1 MGAIERTNGR
11 VRGRRGRGTSVAFG
25 VARAFAPSS
34 PMNIHHLE
42 LFYYVARH
50 GGISRAVRHMPYGI
64 QQPAISSQILALE
77 QDLGTKLFERMPFAL
92 TDAGTQLYAFVQ
104 PFFDNVEATAAK
116 LRKGA
121 APLLRI
127 GAVELVLHEHLHSV
141 IERLRA
147 HHPRVRLGLRS
158 GYTPQL
164 EAWLQDRQIDVA
176 IAPLEGRPPPQV
188 HCTPLLRMPLVLLV
202 PRQMKLKSAEQLW
215 AQDAIMEPLITLPGA
230 ETITRLFRKGLA
242 RRRVEWATA
251 IEASSLELVVRYVAS
266 GYGIGVNV
274 DVPEFVKRR
283 ELRVLPLAGF
293 DPLEVTVMWRG
304 ELTPL
309 IRTVVEE
316 SKRYVKEQW
325 PMWVCEDEP
334 V

>member
-1 MGAIERTNGR
+1 
-11 VRGRRGRGTSVAFG
+11 
-25 VARAFAPSS
+25 
-34 PMNIHHLE
+34 MNIHHLE

-50 GGISRAVRHMPYGI
+50 GGISRAVRPMPYGI

-77 QDLGTKLFERMPFAL
+77 QNLGTRLFERSPFVL
-92 TDAGTQLYAFVQ
+92 SEAGGQLFAFVQ
-104 PFFDNVEATAAK
+104 PFFDNIEGTAAK
-116 LRKGA
+116 LRQGT

-127 GAVELVLHEHLHSV
+127 GAVELVLHDHLQSV

-147 HHPRVRLGLRS
+147 LPPRVRLGLRS

-176 IAPLEGRPPPQV
+176 IAPLEGRPPAPVQSV
-188 HCTPLLRMPLVLLV
+188 PLLRMPLVLLV
-202 PRQMKLKSAEQLW
+202 PREMKLRSTEELW
-215 AQDAIMEPLITLPGA
+215 VQGAVAEPLITLPGA

-242 RRRVEWATA
+242 RRRVEWPTT

-274 DVPEFVKRR
+274 DVPAFVQRR
-283 ELRVLPLAGF
+283 ELRVLPLVGF
-293 DPLEVTVMWRG
+293 DPMEISVLWRG

-316 SKRYVKEQW
+316 SQRYAREHWPEWACAAEPAQRKRARPSKAKLSS
-325 PMWVCEDEP
+325 PSSSR
-334 V
+334 